1 VYQKYGKRMFDI
13 VAVLLV
19 SVAVSP
25 LIIGIII
32 WIKINSKGSLF
43 FIQQRVG
50 LNFKIFNIYKFRS
63 MVSNANNLGPS
74 ITSSDDNRITKSG
87 KILRKTKL
95 DEIPQFLNVLKGD
108 MSIVGP
114 RPEVLKFVN
123 QKKEDYKKIL
133 KIKPGIT
140 DNAAIKFRDEEV
152 IMEQYKNKE
161 KAYIDFILPKKIQLY
176 LDYIKNISFLNDLR
190 IILNTLKII

>member
-1 VYQKYGKRMFDI
+1 MFDI

>member
-1 VYQKYGKRMFDI
+1 MYQKYGKRMFDI